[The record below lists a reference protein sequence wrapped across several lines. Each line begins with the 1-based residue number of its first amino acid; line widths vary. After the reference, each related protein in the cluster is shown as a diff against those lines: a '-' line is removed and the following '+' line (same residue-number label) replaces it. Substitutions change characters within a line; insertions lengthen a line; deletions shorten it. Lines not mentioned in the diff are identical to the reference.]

1 MGVVDFADKVA
12 RDANDRRG
20 RYIVDDDNS
29 ILVSSGVNRG
39 VLDVVCVIYLY

>member
-12 RDANDRRG
+12 VARDANDIRG

-29 ILVSSGVNRG
+29 ILVSGGVNRG
-39 VLDVVCVIYLY
+39 VL